1 MKPSLATQATAAAIT
16 KRTKRIYWNKRRRE
30 QLAGWIF
37 VAPEVIGMLLLSVVP
52 LAFSLFLSFTEW
64 NLVGGLKAI
73 HFIGLD
79 NFVELFHDDKFLKA
93 LKNNFIFTA
102 VTVPLGIGLS
112 LLMAA
117 IIQARIHFKE
127 YFKIAF
133 FIPYV
138 CSTVAVAAVWS
149 ALFHPSQG
157 PLNQLLMQIGVDSPP
172 KWLVDTTYSLVA
184 IMIIYVWQ
192 LLGYQ
197 IVIFIA
203 GLSNIPDE
211 LYESASIDGATAIQQ
226 FRHITMPL
234 LGPTTFFLT
243 ITSIISSFKVFDI
256 IKFLTGGGPNYA
268 STVLVY
274 QIYEEGFQKFN
285 MGYAAAMSWVLF
297 LIIVV
302 VSSVTSYFQSRKV
315 HY

>member
-1 MKPSLATQATAAAIT
+1 MKSSISTPLTGAAPV
-16 KRTKRIYWNKRRRE
+16 KRVYWNKRRRE
-30 QLAGWIF
+30 QLAGWLF
-37 VAPEVIGMLLLSVVP
+37 VSPEVIGMLLLSVLP
-52 LAFSLFLSFTEW
+52 LAFSLILSFTDW
-64 NLVGGLKAI
+64 NLVGGLSDIK
-73 HFIGLD
+73 FIGLD
-79 NFVELFHDDKFLKA
+79 NFVDLMKDDKFLKA
-93 LKNNFIFTA
+93 LKNNLLFTGI
-102 VTVPLGIGLS
+102 TVPLGI
-112 LLMAA
+112 LLALVMAA
-117 IIQARIHFKE
+117 VIQAKIHFKE

-138 CSTVAVAAVWS
+138 CSTVAIAAVWS
-149 ALFHPSQG
+149 ALFHPSKG
-157 PLNQLLMQIGVDSPP
+157 PLNQILMQIGIDNPP
-172 KWLVDTTYSLVA
+172 KWLVDTTVAIFA

-211 LYESASIDGATAIQQ
+211 LYESAGIDGANSMQQ
-226 FRHITMPL
+226 FRYITIPL

-302 VSSVTSYFQSRKV
+302 VSTVTSYFQKRSM
-315 HY
+315 HD